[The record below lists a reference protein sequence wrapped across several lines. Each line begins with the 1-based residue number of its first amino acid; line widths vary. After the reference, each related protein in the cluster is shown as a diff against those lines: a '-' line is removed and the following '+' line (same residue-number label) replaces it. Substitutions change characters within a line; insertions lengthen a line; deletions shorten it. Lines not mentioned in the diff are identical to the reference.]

1 MTPCMQHSLESHQSQ
16 ALPSGLPLPLP
27 QMSLL
32 SVGWEELATLQLLVL
47 QIRQNHQGNT
57 FRFIILVYQGLHIL
71 KSQAKE
77 INNFFF
83 FLWGKKKK
91 RDLFTTN
98 FHSKY
103 LQIVEEKKKTTNKT
117 DFQS

>member
-1 MTPCMQHSLESHQSQ
+1 MTPCMQHSLESHQNQ
-16 ALPSGLPLPLP
+16 ALPSVLPLPLP

-32 SVGWEELATLQLLVL
+32 SVGWEELAMLQLLVL

-57 FRFIILVYQGLHIL
+57 FWFIILVYQGLHIL

-77 INNFFF
+77 INNFYFF
-83 FLWGKKKK
+83 MGKKK

-98 FHSKY
+98 F
-103 LQIVEEKKKTTNKT
+103 
-117 DFQS
+117 

>member
-1 MTPCMQHSLESHQSQ
+1 MTPCMQHSLESHQNQ

-83 FLWGKKKK
+83 FFYGGKKKK
-91 RDLFTTN
+91 R
-98 FHSKY
+98 SVY
-103 LQIVEEKKKTTNKT
+103 NK
-117 DFQS
+117 FSL